1 VGSKALSS
9 NVKQPTVFS
18 FMLPNPKQFQEGV
31 QPALSSGSQAVD
43 TSGVTFIDPVAMQ
56 GFVFNVTQT
65 AEFVRKAYS
74 TSSSVRG
81 AATFFEVSIQTNALV
96 EGNNSIIIGGFT
108 DLASPSDAT
117 FTVYETG
124 HSGSLVLDNSLITNV
139 LQLGREASATDGAY
153 EGKRVLLQLGTPL
166 GLKWLPAGD
175 TEPTTGRNFEHA
187 KLAEALRS
195 KIDEAGR
202 GIEEPNLLA
211 EALRSKIY
219 EFTKQEWDAFDL
231 KDLRTDHFIKVDDS
245 YFQPAA
251 GTPDAPWWT
260 LDIIRYRGLTRQA
273 TCSRTIPHVA
283 SADAGSATIR
293 ADYAILYS
301 ESRFLSTAWER
312 SAGTLTLKTT
322 LEAQF
327 PEAPAQLRLVFE
339 MLRPSVDQDRKMSP
353 FVSIDGPVSILQTPL
368 DAREYSAD
376 RGSRPPLAPAFTVK
390 SISSDSE
397 VLQGL
402 ATISLTLSPNAIIP
416 ACKSAPPPS
425 PNTSGTD
432 GGASSVCATIRIGGL
447 LGSIS
452 SSSNAVPISGS
463 EAWMFVKTS
472 DASQATAVWNQTGG
486 VMELKLAPNVPILPG
501 QLVRIRFSLRN
512 PASRALPNTPVVDAF
527 ATAGHSK
534 GQEKEGMLVFAEEA
548 MDVMDTADAFAVMR
562 PQVPAAFTLAEF
574 RGGSSVLGARTVIT
588 VTLRLNTQLVA
599 PSRIVISGLRNSGTT
614 DHPALPL
621 SGPSALAFGGAD
633 PCDDAFDESP
643 GACASAHACLNAT
656 NSTESSCPG
665 RHGVAQWG
673 SPGTANWTQETG
685 SLVLVMRPDGKF
697 DAEHDIVF
705 QFNLLN
711 PGDTKCHSEIDPG
724 PRGICGQEIF
734 ILNMSKGL
742 VELRVDGVLEV
753 PPRDDDMS
761 VGSAGYR
768 RDAVGRAWFKS
779 TGQVMHVQEV
789 ASVEGAIAWT
799 SEATDTLNRLT
810 LFLRPNFDLL
820 PSTIIQITG
829 LVGFASEDLP
839 CGAHMTQG
847 IAQEVEYSASQDS
860 CLDWRLRLSGPDAGL
875 FAAGA
880 TAWRRDA
887 GTLTLQP
894 ASLSESAGSRG
905 GQLLAG
911 RTYVVAWTL
920 RNGHVRTGIEPKLQQ
935 DEPFK
940 ILPQVLR
947 TTSLTGEPCQA
958 ANGNSSAWASSG
970 RRLMDHSDA
979 GDADP
984 ARGRGTDSI
993 CLAIKERQKLL
1004 FSAIHSSSRK
1014 FSSLTTITVS
1024 LQFNVDLE
1032 SAVEITITGLRNS
1045 RTPDDSAMPVR
1056 VMSPPSIPGSGA
1068 SLFVGKDG
1076 AWDSGVWRQEAGH
1089 LILQV
1094 AAWAQVQAGHI
1105 IVFTFL
1111 LRNPAQE
1118 WLGDTPIIYA
1128 SHAVNSDGYDGGG
1141 DMQIGPIVVGNRIG
1155 RVEDAFS
1162 YLQPAMLRMVP
1173 KLHPTIHDVV
1183 YTKTDVGGVLGS
1195 NLGSADYS
1203 QRARPGS
1210 TGCEVSKWASDSSI
1224 GCLVSAGVGG
1234 GPACVGSEDGS
1245 LGHCGGSLMVTIIDS
1260 LVSTTSLAFAYRAPY
1275 TSSIFPKNG
1284 PTAGGYF
1291 VKVSGLYFGTSDYS
1305 ATIQLENRICET
1317 TVWVSDTVAL
1327 CKVPKP

>member
-1 VGSKALSS
+1 L
-9 NVKQPTVFS
+9 
-18 FMLPNPKQFQEGV
+18 
-31 QPALSSGSQAVD
+31 
-43 TSGVTFIDPVAMQ
+43 
-56 GFVFNVTQT
+56 
-65 AEFVRKAYS
+65 
-74 TSSSVRG
+74 
-81 AATFFEVSIQTNALV
+81 
-96 EGNNSIIIGGFT
+96 
-108 DLASPSDAT
+108 
-117 FTVYETG
+117 
-124 HSGSLVLDNSLITNV
+124 
-139 LQLGREASATDGAY
+139 
-153 EGKRVLLQLGTPL
+153 
-166 GLKWLPAGD
+166 
-175 TEPTTGRNFEHA
+175 EHA

-656 NSTESSCPG
+656 NSTE
-665 RHGVAQWG
+665 
-673 SPGTANWTQETG
+673 
-685 SLVLVMRPDGKF
+685 L
-697 DAEHDIVF
+697 
-705 QFNLLN
+705 
-711 PGDTKCHSEIDPG
+711 
-724 PRGICGQEIF
+724 
-734 ILNMSKGL
+734 
-742 VELRVDGVLEV
+742 
-753 PPRDDDMS
+753 
-761 VGSAGYR
+761 
-768 RDAVGRAWFKS
+768 
-779 TGQVMHVQEV
+779 
-789 ASVEGAIAWT
+789 
-799 SEATDTLNRLT
+799 
-810 LFLRPNFDLL
+810 
-820 PSTIIQITG
+820 
-829 LVGFASEDLP
+829 
-839 CGAHMTQG
+839 
-847 IAQEVEYSASQDS
+847 
-860 CLDWRLRLSGPDAGL
+860 
-875 FAAGA
+875 
-880 TAWRRDA
+880 
-887 GTLTLQP
+887 
-894 ASLSESAGSRG
+894 
-905 GQLLAG
+905 
-911 RTYVVAWTL
+911 
-920 RNGHVRTGIEPKLQQ
+920 
-935 DEPFK
+935 
-940 ILPQVLR
+940 
-947 TTSLTGEPCQA
+947 
-958 ANGNSSAWASSG
+958 
-970 RRLMDHSDA
+970 DA
-979 GDADP
+979 GDWLSC
-984 ARGRGTDSI
+984 ARHAAGRQVRRGARHRLSVQP
-993 CLAIKERQKLL
+993 LEPRRHQ
-1004 FSAIHSSSRK
+1004 
-1014 FSSLTTITVS
+1014 VS
-1024 LQFNVDLE
+1024 Q
-1032 SAVEITITGLRNS
+1032 
-1045 RTPDDSAMPVR
+1045 
-1056 VMSPPSIPGSGA
+1056 
-1068 SLFVGKDG
+1068 
-1076 AWDSGVWRQEAGH
+1076 
-1089 LILQV
+1089 
-1094 AAWAQVQAGHI
+1094 
-1105 IVFTFL
+1105 
-1111 LRNPAQE
+1111 
-1118 WLGDTPIIYA
+1118 
-1128 SHAVNSDGYDGGG
+1128 
-1141 DMQIGPIVVGNRIG
+1141 
-1155 RVEDAFS
+1155 
-1162 YLQPAMLRMVP
+1162 
-1173 KLHPTIHDVV
+1173 
-1183 YTKTDVGGVLGS
+1183 
-1195 NLGSADYS
+1195 
-1203 QRARPGS
+1203 
-1210 TGCEVSKWASDSSI
+1210 
-1224 GCLVSAGVGG
+1224 
-1234 GPACVGSEDGS
+1234 
-1245 LGHCGGSLMVTIIDS
+1245 
-1260 LVSTTSLAFAYRAPY
+1260 
-1275 TSSIFPKNG
+1275 
-1284 PTAGGYF
+1284 
-1291 VKVSGLYFGTSDYS
+1291 
-1305 ATIQLENRICET
+1305 
-1317 TVWVSDTVAL
+1317 
-1327 CKVPKP
+1327 